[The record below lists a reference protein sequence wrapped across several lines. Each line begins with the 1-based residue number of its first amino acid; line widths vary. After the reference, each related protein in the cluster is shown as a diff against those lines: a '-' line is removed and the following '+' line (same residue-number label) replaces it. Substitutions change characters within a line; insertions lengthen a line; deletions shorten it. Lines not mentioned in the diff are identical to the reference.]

1 MGFLRKLNPFIV
13 TASSS
18 GCDLFSNQTNTC
30 DAWGRMLI
38 IKLLFLISTIYTI
51 VLSIVV
57 GISEGDRRDTPIVE
71 KYLIPIWITQGIMIG
86 IYLFLVTF
94 NWVSQYG
101 NQNSVLSKLNGL
113 NPQITCGS
121 INPRCTSAPAGILS
135 SPFFIAFGGILIWI
149 GKDYSDNMPKD
160 WQKSFG
166 KATIIIG
173 AVYLFFGIWILS
185 MSLAYPRGNIF
196 GGMLPVFRSKSLP
209 VDSTP

>member
-13 TASSS
+13 EASNN
-18 GCDLFSNQTNTC
+18 GCDKFSNETNTC

-101 NQNSVLSKLNGL
+101 NRNSVLSKLNDL
-113 NPQITCGS
+113 NPQITCS
-121 INPRCTSAPAGILS
+121 AINPRCTSAPAGILS

-209 VDSTP
+209 VDSTL